1 MTYLYFPLDTYYWVI
16 NMKATDL
23 ERQRFDKALD
33 EILDLFNNIEE
44 EVSIINFSEDV
55 IDNIGRAKK
64 KYGDELVDEKINTI
78 VSEMLSWLDLD
89 IGQGDD
95 EEEVDAEE
103 DEDEED

>member
-1 MTYLYFPLDTYYWVI
+1 
-16 NMKATDL
+16 MKATDL